1 MLLLP
6 GHEGG
11 LLFEEP
17 DGSRPRTMRQE
28 GEKKKKSCVIILIP
42 NKNKKREGMKGCNA
56 LPHGICEEE
65 QEQEQGGQRGRG
77 RSR

>member
-1 MLLLP
+1 MGGLWGYVARLVSLSLSLGGCSRERGREKERESMVSILVTRNVLLPP

-28 GEKKKKSCVIILIP
+28 E
-42 NKNKKREGMKGCNA
+42 NKK
-56 LPHGICEEE
+56 L
-65 QEQEQGGQRGRG
+65 
-77 RSR
+77 